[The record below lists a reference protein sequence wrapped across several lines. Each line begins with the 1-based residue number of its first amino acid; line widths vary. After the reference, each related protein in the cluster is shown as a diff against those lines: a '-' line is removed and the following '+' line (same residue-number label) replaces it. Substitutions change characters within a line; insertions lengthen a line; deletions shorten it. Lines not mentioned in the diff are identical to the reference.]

1 MDEMEIEGMEKKAKV
16 PKLRFPGFT
25 GEWEERKLGDLSE
38 KVTEKNIHNV
48 YTETLTNSAENGIIS
63 QRDFFD
69 KDISNNANLD
79 GYYVVKNDAFVYNPR
94 ISTTAP
100 VGPIKRNKLG
110 RTGVMSPLYY
120 IFQTHD
126 IDNTFLETYFSTRY
140 WHQFMKLNG
149 DSGARADRFAIKDAV
164 LKEMPIPYPANEEQQ
179 CIGVFFKQVDNII
192 ILHQRKLAHLQ
203 AKKKCLLQK
212 MFPKKGERV
221 PEIRFPGFE
230 GDWEQRKFGKL
241 VLIERGGSPRP
252 INEYMT
258 DKADGL
264 NWVKISDAPSQGN
277 YIIQTAEKIKPSGL
291 SKTREVHPGD
301 LILSNSMSFGRP
313 YIMGIHGC
321 IHDGWLLIRDI
332 NKSFDL
338 KYLCCMLGTEQMLS
352 QYVAMAAGSAVNNL
366 NKDLVGNTVIKYP
379 QKEEQQK
386 IGEFFKSLDNLIN
399 LHQRKLIHLQTQKK
413 ALLQQMF
420 V

>member
-1 MDEMEIEGMEKKAKV
+1 MEKKAKV

-212 MFPKKGERV
+212 MFPKKGERF
-221 PEIRFPGFE
+221 PELRFPGFTD
-230 GDWEQRKFGKL
+230 DWEQRKVIDVAPL
-241 VLIERGGSPRP
+241 QRG
-252 INEYMT
+252 
-258 DKADGL
+258 
-264 NWVKISDAPSQGN
+264 
-277 YIIQTAEKIKPSGL
+277 
-291 SKTREVHPGD
+291 
-301 LILSNSMSFGRP
+301 
-313 YIMGIHGC
+313 
-321 IHDGWLLIRDI
+321 
-332 NKSFDL
+332 FDL
-338 KYLCCMLGTEQMLS
+338 PTSKMELG
-352 QYVAMAAGSAVNNL
+352 
-366 NKDLVGNTVIKYP
+366 KYP
-379 QKEEQQK
+379 VVMSNGINGVHSEYKVKAPGVVTGRSGTIGRLHYIEEDFWPHNTTLWVTDFKRNNPLYVYYMYQNLDLSRFSVGSGVPTLNRNDVHNAVVYIPILKEQTCISQ
-386 IGEFFKSLDNLIN
+386 FFKSLDNLIT
-399 LHQRKLIHLQTQKK
+399 LHERKLAHLQTQKK